1 LETIIFF
8 FLQLRYRDG
17 NYIIQGRETWCEMSL
32 SGGGWELVAF
42 AEGSASSPWP
52 ATNNDLK
59 ADSISSGVY
68 DPEWVVKS
76 MFKIC
81 VTRIV
86 VIIVQ
91 VDNCSSFFF
100 YCVLCNYTFQTN
112 PNSVH

>member
-1 LETIIFF
+1 METILFF
-8 FLQLRYRDG
+8 LLQLRYRDG

-76 MFKIC
+76 MFKIKK
-81 VTRIV
+81 IE
-86 VIIVQ
+86 I
-91 VDNCSSFFF
+91 
-100 YCVLCNYTFQTN
+100 
-112 PNSVH
+112 